1 MERSAAIERLMMLSA
16 DIKNL
21 QGTTGQKQGSDQS
34 HSYLGPKEKH
44 IHGKKYIDIH
54 TDIYVCQCMNRR
66 TMEGCIDI
74 WIHWLPLGRTR

>member
-1 MERSAAIERLMMLSA
+1 MERSAAVERLMMLSA

-21 QGTTGQKQGSDQS
+21 EATTGQKQGSDQS
-34 HSYLGPKEKH
+34 HIYLCPKEKH
-44 IHGKKYIDIH
+44 KHGKKYTDIH
-54 TDIYVCQCMNRR
+54 TDIYVCQCMYKR